1 MYTDARTPAEMYY
14 LLINYL
20 FFKTFQ
26 SRHIKTNV
34 SDLSDRVISNKNRT
48 DNSQG
53 RMRISNTIKK
63 TTQDDRQNDSYLC
76 QPSYGGDT
84 TIKKGGNSIL
94 IDWNAITQNKK
105 GRQLQIKITMQ

>member
-84 TIKKGGNSIL
+84 TIKKGGNSNL
-94 IDWNAITQNKK
+94 IDCNAIVHNIK
-105 GRQLQIKITMQ
+105 GK